1 MAERSCLVAG
11 GSGHVGGAIAREMAW
26 RGWDVGVHWRTVRE
40 AAERVA
46 EDCADSGARAFVLR
60 ADITSRAAADALLA
74 DFESR
79 AGTPPDAL
87 VCACGIFRDAPF
99 LRASEKDWDDTM
111 AANLSGPAWL
121 VRAAAERWAATG
133 GGHAILIGSHA
144 ARAGRMG
151 GAAYAASKAALE
163 GLARSVSREMGRAG
177 VRVNVVIPPFIEQ
190 GMGARAGSD
199 FVSSARTRSVLGRS
213 GSADEFAKLVAALAE
228 AESVSGQVVGLD
240 SRIV

>member
-11 GSGHVGGAIAREMAW
+11 GSGHIGGAIARELAW

-46 EDCADSGARAFVLR
+46 EDCADAGARAFVLR
-60 ADITSRAAADALLA
+60 ADITSRAAADALVA

-79 AGTPPDAL
+79 AGAPPDAI
-87 VCACGIFRDAPF
+87 VCAHGIFRDAPF
-99 LRASEKDWDDTM
+99 LRASEEDWDDTV

-133 GGHAILIGSHA
+133 GGHAILLGSHA
-144 ARAGRMG
+144 ASAGRIG

-190 GMGARAGSD
+190 GMGARAGSG
-199 FVSSARTRSVLGRS
+199 FKSRACSRSVLGRS
-213 GSADEFAKLVAALAE
+213 GTADEFAKLVASLAE
-228 AESVSGQVVGLD
+228 AEGVSGQIVRFD